1 MSVNIIDVG
10 VSRVRSVS
18 LAYSPLTSSP
28 QILGAR
34 QDQEDR
40 YITLTPG
47 SIKSRKDLALFAVY
61 DGQ

>member
-1 MSVNIIDVG
+1 MPPVPNSDRD
-10 VSRVRSVS
+10 SS
-18 LAYSPLTSSP
+18 LTTSP

-34 QDQEDR
+34 EDQEDR

-47 SIKSRKDLALFAVY
+47 SIKSRKELALFAVY

>member
-1 MSVNIIDVG
+1 MLPLYMPLAPSGDRD
-10 VSRVRSVS
+10 SS
-18 LAYSPLTSSP
+18 LTTSP

-47 SIKSRKDLALFAVY
+47 SLKSRKDLALFAVY